1 MRGGESNIDPRQF
14 RNALGQFATGV
25 TIVTTLDAAKNP
37 VGVTVSSFNS
47 VSLDP
52 PLVLWSLNKTSRSL
66 EAFNQSEYFSV
77 HVLAF
82 DQQSLSNQFAR
93 RGVEKFAGVT
103 VERGVGNVPII
114 PDCAAYFQCATAH
127 RHDGG
132 DHIIFVGE
140 VVDYHNSGKTPLIFH
155 GGSYA
160 RARHVSSDEFREKQ
174 PVNLKTGSF
183 GSNFFTYLLARA
195 HFQLYRPL
203 LSDVDSVGFS
213 ETDYLVLSALCIRDG
228 LTFAELS
235 AFLDHTGQSPTKEHV
250 ANMVERGLTSVGNND
265 AQSISITKKG
275 RNGYLRIL
283 GADKVLE
290 ERALK
295 GFERDEVVEFTS
307 YLRRIIANTDPGV
320 PDLWE
325 GVTSSDAETDGKSTR
340 S

>member
-82 DQQSLSNQFAR
+82 DQQPLSNQFAR

-183 GSNFFTYLLARA
+183 GSNFFTYSSCAC
-195 HFQLYRPL
+195 P
-203 LSDVDSVGFS
+203 FS
-213 ETDYLVLSALCIRDG
+213 ALSAV
-228 LTFAELS
+228 TFR
-235 AFLDHTGQSPTKEHV
+235 
-250 ANMVERGLTSVGNND
+250 RGL
-265 AQSISITKKG
+265 G
-275 RNGYLRIL
+275 RVLRNRLPGSFGIVHPRRPYVC
-283 GADKVLE
+283 GVECVFRPYRAIPN
-290 ERALK
+290 ERTCSQY
-295 GFERDEVVEFTS
+295 G
-307 YLRRIIANTDPGV
+307 
-320 PDLWE
+320 
-325 GVTSSDAETDGKSTR
+325 
-340 S
+340 